1 MKKHIV
7 IFILLF
13 AISAFPYNVKAETV
27 CYNDHNGLASMRIGG
42 GVQDRYGLLW
52 FATWNGLHCYDG
64 YDFHRIRIQAG
75 DGAPV
80 NTAHIRDIMLSPE
93 GNIWCHTDEDV
104 YEFNLESFSFKE
116 ISPSKKA
123 SVKAKMGRNW
133 CGMTDRQ
140 GNRWTADRQGLYKT
154 FTRHY
159 PAKILNGT
167 ENMCPRAL
175 LVDKSGRLWVG
186 LRADNRLKV
195 YAKDGTVQR
204 NIPLPI
210 APYCIYEARNGDIWV
225 GGKPGAL
232 FKIGSESISNDEI
245 YDIKE
250 DRKGRL
256 WVATWGEGIKCCE
269 NPEAEKP
276 VLTRSLGGRKVKKL
290 LITPYNNIV
299 AASVDGLLIG
309 HINDKN
315 FLNTKLRLVRRD
327 GAKEE
332 SISND
337 ALISVAQNSK
347 GDIYIATESSGI
359 DIINERELF
368 SSHPRFRHL
377 NERNSALTSDLC
389 NAMTLYNDTLLGIVG
404 NNSVT
409 FFNTLTK
416 RCVNYSMSFWCDS
429 CRFLETS
436 PVCLDDDTWVLGSEQ
451 GALMASRHSMYS
463 RGYIPALLF
472 TTLSINGGNEMFTLV
487 PRKSLLLK
495 AEQRDVTIH
504 FAAIDYR
511 NNKEILYRTR
521 LDGSLWTAAT
531 DNRSITLFNL
541 TPGCHVL
548 EVQSTDGYGRWVDNV
563 KRLEIEVSPFW
574 YETVWAK
581 IAFLIMAIFCIGGII
596 YAYIYIKNVNKQRRE
611 LLDKLTSLIN
621 EKQEKLVLNDE
632 DNALSIKGNN
642 PEDTVFLN
650 RVRKYIEENLSNP
663 DANINDMAAA
673 AAASRS
679 TLNRHLKRLL
689 GISATQLLIK
699 ARMKRAKELI
709 EKQGETGY
717 SVTSIATMCG
727 YSDVHYFR
735 RVVKTKLNV
744 SL

>member
-1 MKKHIV
+1 MKNHIV
-7 IFILLF
+7 TFILMF
-13 AISAFPYNVKAETV
+13 AISTFLNSVKAETV
-27 CYNDHNGLASMRIGG
+27 CYNDHNALASMRIGG
-42 GVQDRYGLLW
+42 GVQDKYGLLW

-64 YDFHRIRIQAG
+64 YDFHRISIQAG

-116 ISPSKKA
+116 IPQNKKA
-123 SVKAKMGRNW
+123 SVKTKMGRNW
-133 CGMTDRQ
+133 EGMTDRQ
-140 GNRWTADRQGLYKT
+140 GNRWNADRQGLYKT
-154 FTRHY
+154 VTRHY

-167 ENMCPRAL
+167 ENMRPRAL
-175 LVDKSGRLWVG
+175 LVDKSGCLWVG

-195 YAKDGTVQR
+195 YAKDGSVQR

-210 APYCIYEARNGDIWV
+210 APYCVFEARNGDMWV

-232 FKIGSESISNDEI
+232 FKIGGESITNNEI

-250 DRKGRL
+250 DHKGRL

-269 NPEAEKP
+269 NPNAVKP

-290 LITPYNNIV
+290 IVTPNNNIV
-299 AASVDGLLIG
+299 AASVEGLLIG

-315 FLNTKLRLVRRD
+315 ILDTKLKLVRRD
-327 GAKEE
+327 GTKKEG
-332 SISND
+332 ISND
-337 ALISVAQNSK
+337 ALISIAQNSK

-359 DIINERELF
+359 DVINEKELF
-368 SSHPRFRHL
+368 SSQPRFRHL
-377 NERNSALTSDLC
+377 NERNSALTTDLC
-389 NAMTLYNDTLLGIVG
+389 NAMTLHNDSLLVTVS
-404 NNSVT
+404 NNSVA
-409 FFNTLTK
+409 FLNTLTY
-416 RCVNYSMSFWCDS
+416 RCVNYSMTFWCDS

-436 PVCLDDDTWVLGSEQ
+436 PVYWNNGTWVFGSEQ
-451 GALMASRHSMYS
+451 GLLMASRHSMYS
-463 RGYIPALLF
+463 RGYIPPLLF

-487 PRKSLLLK
+487 PRKYLLLE
-495 AEQRDVTIH
+495 AEQRDITIH

-563 KRLEIEVSPFW
+563 KRLEIEVCPFW
-574 YETVWAK
+574 YENVWAK
-581 IAFLIMAIFCIGGII
+581 IAFLMIALLGIGGII
-596 YAYIYIKNVNKQRRE
+596 YAYVYIKNVNKQRRE

-621 EKQEKLVLNDE
+621 EQQESKAQNNDVT
-632 DNALSIKGNN
+632 ALSINGNN

-650 RVRKYIEENLSNP
+650 RVRKYIEENLDNP

-689 GISATQLLIK
+689 GISATQLLIE
-699 ARMKRAKELI
+699 ARMKRAKELL
-709 EKQGETGY
+709 EKQEEKGY
-717 SVTSIATMCG
+717 TITHIATMCG

-744 SL
+744 SI